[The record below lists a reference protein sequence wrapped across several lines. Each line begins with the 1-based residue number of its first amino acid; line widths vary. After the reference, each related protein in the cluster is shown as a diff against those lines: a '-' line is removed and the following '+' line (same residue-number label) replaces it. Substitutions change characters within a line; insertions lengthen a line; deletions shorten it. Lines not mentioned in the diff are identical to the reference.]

1 MTAPARQ
8 IRTED
13 DPAAEL
19 LELFYPIHY
28 KGGLALEDV
37 LRRGRLSRKQVAIL
51 WLIRSEGEDGRR
63 MRRKDIEQVI
73 QSWFEVSSSA
83 ITKALRGMAR
93 PPLGLVQVLEDPHS
107 GREKQILLT
116 PKGERFLSAMVA
128 EGREFLQQIV
138 GQIPEELVKTG
149 IEFLG
154 QATAAFE
161 RVRAASVT
169 RNGKG
174 Q

>member
-1 MTAPARQ
+1 MAATARQ
-8 IRTED
+8 ARTEE
-13 DPAAEL
+13 DPATEL

-37 LRRGRLSRKQVAIL
+37 LRRGQLTRKQVAIL

-73 QSWFEVSSSA
+73 QGWFEVSSSA
-83 ITKALRGMAR
+83 ITKALRSMAR

-116 PKGERFLSAMVA
+116 LKGERFLSAMVA
-128 EGREFLQQIV
+128 EGREFLQRIV
-138 GQIPEELVKTG
+138 EQLSEAEVRSG
-149 IEFLG
+149 IQFLRRS
-154 QATAAFE
+154 TTAFE
-161 RVRAASVT
+161 RVRMASPVPHAK
-169 RNGKG
+169 R